1 MFKVLS
7 VSAPWSARMLVRR
20 IGGWA
25 DDKGLPRCRHPYD
38 QASWDA
44 VDAIRR
50 KQKEPGGHDG
60 VCVDQHRE
68 GVVVRSRDLGTASLN
83 TATVNHPALSF

>member
-1 MFKVLS
+1 MFS
-7 VSAPWSARMLVRR
+7 PASFTR
-20 IGGWA
+20 IRVT
-25 DDKGLPRCRHPYD
+25 LHPDD

-44 VDAIRR
+44 VEAIRR
-50 KQKEPGGHDG
+50 EQKMLGGHDG

-68 GVVVRSRDLGTASLN
+68 GVVVRSRASGTDALN